1 MSAGCRWCAQSLSD
15 FHHFGIAMLLRAES
29 LRRCA
34 VLTHCDASRQDQL
47 ELVHEDFSQPQREVV
62 KRNVFLGEPL

>member
-1 MSAGCRWCAQSLSD
+1 
-15 FHHFGIAMLLRAES
+15 MLLRAES